1 LTATQLDIWSQVIK
15 QAFRFAFAARMSTV
29 PVYWVLQVTLKEFP
43 LGSLQAVLLAWEP
56 QLDEGQAGSVDE
68 EEDDIMSVVVDG
80 EVD

>member
-1 LTATQLDIWSQVIK
+1 
-15 QAFRFAFAARMSTV
+15 M
-29 PVYWVLQVTLKEFP
+29 YWVLQVTLKEFP